1 MREMIEIKDG
11 RKVVI
16 TELRSEDLDELLT
29 FFKALPEEDR
39 VFLRM
44 DVTDRTAVVQRLQES
59 MAGKAHRLVARVGQH
74 IVAYGVLER
83 EGHGWQEHVGEM
95 RLIVARE
102 FQRAGL
108 GMSMARV
115 LYNLAVKDKV
125 EVIVARMMA
134 PQTNARR
141 ILERLGFVEE
151 TVLKDHVRDRRG
163 RKQDLVLMRCDLQ
176 TLLQEMQF
184 YFEQSD
190 WQRVR

>member
-1 MREMIEIKDG
+1 MREMVEIKDG

-29 FFKALPEEDR
+29 FFKALPEADR
-39 VFLRM
+39 IFLRM
-44 DVTDRTAVVQRLQES
+44 DVTDRAAVVQRLQES
-59 MAGKAHRLVARVGQH
+59 MEGKAHRLVARVGQH
-74 IVAYGVLER
+74 IVAYGVLEH
-83 EGHGWQEHVGEM
+83 EGHGWQEHVGEL
-95 RLIVARE
+95 RLIVARDY
-102 FQRAGL
+102 QRAGL
-108 GMSMARV
+108 GMNLARV

-134 PQTNARR
+134 PQTTARR

-151 TVLKDHVRDRRG
+151 TVLTDHVRDRRG
-163 RKQDLVLMRCDLQ
+163 RKQDQVLMRCDLQ

>member
-1 MREMIEIKDG
+1 MVEIKDG

-29 FFKALPEEDR
+29 FFKALPEADR
-39 VFLRM
+39 IFLRM
-44 DVTDRTAVVQRLQES
+44 DVTDRAAVVQRLQES
-59 MAGKAHRLVARVGQH
+59 MEGKAHRLVARVGQH
-74 IVAYGVLER
+74 IVAYGVLEH
-83 EGHGWQEHVGEM
+83 EGHGWQEHVGEL
-95 RLIVARE
+95 RLIVARDY
-102 FQRAGL
+102 QRAGL
-108 GMSMARV
+108 GMNLARV

-134 PQTNARR
+134 PQTTARR

-151 TVLKDHVRDRRG
+151 TVLTDHVRDRRG
-163 RKQDLVLMRCDLQ
+163 RKQDQVLMRCDLQ